1 MTYDDILT
9 RSFKM
14 TTKST
19 AVKLSVQETLAI
31 GVANG
36 IVAVGTAQATIDKG
50 CQDIRKAR
58 KGKPLGTVAKGC
70 AVMIRFTE
78 TLTQAGKSEQT
89 VKNYATAF
97 RKAVNDGVPFSMNA
111 YRKPVSKGSQAGKGK
126 TAPTTGVKFKGD
138 ASLDDIVKG
147 LRTMFNKFK
156 ENDKTMSLAS
166 YLIDALNDFEG
177 DSK

>member
-1 MTYDDILT
+1 MTIKLSSQEQLAVNVANDILT
-9 RSFKM
+9 
-14 TTKST
+14 
-19 AVKLSVQETLAI
+19 
-31 GVANG
+31 
-36 IVAVGTAQATIDKG
+36 VGSAQANIDKN
-50 CQDIRKAR
+50 CQAIRKAR
-58 KGKPLGTVAKGC
+58 KGKPLGTVVKGD

-78 TLTQAGKSEQT
+78 VLAKAGKSEQT

-111 YRKPVSKGSQAGKGK
+111 YRAKASKGAQTGKGK
-126 TAPTTGVKFKGD
+126 ATTGVKFKGD
-138 ASLDDIVKG
+138 ATLDDIVKG

-156 ENDKTMSLAS
+156 ENDKTLNLAN

>member
-1 MTYDDILT
+1 MTL
-9 RSFKM
+9 
-14 TTKST
+14 
-19 AVKLSVQETLAI
+19 KLSTQEVLAVE
-31 GVANG
+31 VANG
-36 IVAVGTAQATIDKG
+36 IVAVGTAQAEIDKG
-50 CQDIRKAR
+50 CQAIRKAR
-58 KGKPLGTVAKGC
+58 KSKPIGTVKSGC

-78 TLTQAGKSEQT
+78 TLAKAGKSEQT

-97 RKAVNDGVPFSMNA
+97 KKAVNDGVAFSMNV
-111 YRKPVSKGSQAGKGK
+111 YRAKASKGSQAGKGK

-166 YLIDALNDFEG
+166 YLVDALNDFEG